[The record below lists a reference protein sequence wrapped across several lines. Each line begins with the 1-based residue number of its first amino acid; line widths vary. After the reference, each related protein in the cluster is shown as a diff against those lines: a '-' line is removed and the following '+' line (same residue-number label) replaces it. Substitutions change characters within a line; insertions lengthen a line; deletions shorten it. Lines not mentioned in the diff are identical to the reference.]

1 MQVWEKESFQ
11 ERDERAPWILLLTN
25 QFHDLFE
32 CLFECLVQALKG
44 KKMSPARACMT
55 IKYAEQA

>member
-11 ERDERAPWILLLTN
+11 ERDERAPGILLLTN

-32 CLFECLVQALKG
+32 CLFECLVQTLKG